1 MISSPVPPNLRSL
14 LDAFKQEVFFDL
26 NCHAVGT
33 ITAFNATLQTASVQI
48 SIPRVVGGRL
58 TPGPLPTDPPRWV
71 GGKVVPYPLLTD
83 CPVFVPSGGGA
94 ALTFPIAAGDPCLV
108 LFNDRD
114 IDNWFTTGNSTP
126 PNSARM
132 HSLSD
137 GLVLVG
143 VRSKANPLANYSTT
157 DAQLRCGGGAVG
169 VGPNSKVDI
178 HSSAGSLLDALN
190 GTITSLDAL
199 CSALVAWVDTR
210 GDTPNP
216 ATIAAINAVKS
227 DFDANK
233 VAIDDVLK

>member
-26 NCHAVGT
+26 NCHAVGVVA
-33 ITAFNATLQTASVQI
+33 AFNATLQTASVQL
-48 SIPRVVGGRL
+48 SIPRVVKGR
-58 TPGPLPTDPPRWV
+58 V
-71 GGKVVPYPLLTD
+71 IPYPLLTD
-83 CPVFVPSGGGA
+83 CPVFVPGGGGA
-94 ALTFPIAAGDPCLV
+94 AVTLPIAAGDTCLV

-143 VRSKANPLANYSTT
+143 VRNKSNPLTGYSTT

-199 CSALVAWVDTR
+199 CTALTSWVDTR

-233 VAIDDVLK
+233 IAIDAVLK